1 MDAKRTAASFWGER
15 SFTAVFN
22 WSAFVPTAEG
32 AAPAPAGNPRP
43 PPAARRPPPFSPL
56 YKRRA
61 PRKTGGPPISHRHRS
76 PGIPRTSTQTHRSW
90 RFRFFACA
98 SFALLSFTKICL
110 RRAGPAA
117 GRSADNALPG
127 HPAETNRKAVQVH
140 RVPYTA
146 YIRRTHA
153 STTPQLLGPKRRPEP
168 ALPKK
173 IHCW

>member
-1 MDAKRTAASFWGER
+1 MDAKRTAASFG
-15 SFTAVFN
+15 
-22 WSAFVPTAEG
+22 
-32 AAPAPAGNPRP
+32 GNGPLLLSSIGLHLFRLLREQLQRRQGIP
-43 PPAARRPPPFSPL
+43 ARRPPPASPL